1 VHRFWPG
8 PVLQYRPSRFQ
19 TAGVF
24 RPRAA
29 RQRVEPPLFRPR
41 QLPSAAGAACH
52 CCHACSTCPPCNRF
66 TRHAQELAPFF
77 IPPPLYPA
85 QSRTTATES
94 TTAPLRSVT
103 LTLSQPPRCPP
114 TCQTAPP
121 TAPPAGHRLLP
132 SARAAASASTRTAA
146 SGLPPS

>member
-1 VHRFWPG
+1 VYANKPNERATSIVHRIGPG
-8 PVLQYRPSRFQ
+8 PVLQYRPSQFR

-24 RPRAA
+24 RLHAA
-29 RQRVEPPLFRPR
+29 RQRVEPLLFRPC
-41 QLPSAAGAACH
+41 QLPSAAGATCH

-66 TRHAQELAPFF
+66 THHAQELTPFF

-94 TTAPLRSVT
+94 TAAPLCSVT
-103 LTLSQPPRCPP
+103 LTLSRPPRCPP
-114 TCQTAPP
+114 SHQTAPP

-132 SARAAASASTRTAA
+132 SA
-146 SGLPPS
+146 